1 MERREGGEMKR
12 DRESCLDKSIEWS
25 EQRRARKKSKEMR
38 GKWQRNER
46 EEKGDGEGEGKER
59 EANADIQTDC
69 MTTAHN

>member
-1 MERREGGEMKR
+1 MERREGDEMKR

-38 GKWQRNER
+38 ESGRGMRGER
-46 EEKGDGEGEGKER
+46 ERGR
-59 EANADIQTDC
+59 NADIQTDC